1 MSPATPAVWQSI
13 TAMLLVFDMGF
24 TQYSYFNGGNHNDI
38 IVYVLKECV
47 FSMYTLRE
55 ILEKVAKNEVSV
67 SEAEKLL
74 RILAIDEVGNV
85 ANIDSHR
92 ELRKGLPEII
102 LADGKDTKHL
112 TEIVNKMLNSR
123 GRSIVSRCNSQQID
137 AIKAAIPPDVDLHV
151 FDDARMV
158 VVKKKDF
165 VVSITGGK
173 VGLITAG
180 TSDIA
185 VAEEAKII
193 CESMGCKVI
202 TSYDIGV
209 AGIHRL
215 IAPLKN
221 MIKDDID
228 VLVVVAG
235 REGALASVVAGMV
248 DVPVIAVPT
257 SNSYGLG
264 EKGVS
269 TLMAMIQSCS
279 LGLAVVNIDSGVAA
293 GAVATLIANRAAK
306 FRN

>member
-1 MSPATPAVWQSI
+1 
-13 TAMLLVFDMGF
+13 
-24 TQYSYFNGGNHNDI
+24 
-38 IVYVLKECV
+38 
-47 FSMYTLRE
+47 MYTLRE

-137 AIKAAIPPDVDLHV
+137 AIKAAIPVDVDLHV
-151 FDDARMV
+151 FDDARMI